1 MVNDSG
7 AVVRGDSLAV
17 DFDDERL
24 VANAGAVLT
33 GTLIDRLGIER
44 FVDRAVDGRNDI
56 AHRSA
61 QVSPEDAR
69 ASFEAVLAVSQLAH
83 ELCYRAVGLED
94 VLEEDGAP
102 AGGGRRSA
110 RRGRVGREDRRGQRG
125 RPGLR
130 GRRRGGNAERLV
142 AAQHACHAVMNPT
155 APGNEH
161 DAVRA
166 YRCKV
171 RSLALADVSTG

>member
-102 AGGGRRSA
+102 AGGG
-110 RRGRVGREDRRGQRG
+110 GDDRRDEDEWGERIGEDNEDDRG
-125 RPGLR
+125 
-130 GRRRGGNAERLV
+130 
-142 AAQHACHAVMNPT
+142 
-155 APGNEH
+155 
-161 DAVRA
+161 
-166 YRCKV
+166 
-171 RSLALADVSTG
+171 